1 MGAYEY
7 LEKYVRSTASGSL
20 AWERSI
26 FAHTGKWTPEELID
40 AAVDIAWDVF
50 YHVNALERPAL
61 DIARSGNYF
70 VISTLKV
77 ENNDFLSLAA

>member
-1 MGAYEY
+1 
-7 LEKYVRSTASGSL
+7 
-20 AWERSI
+20 
-26 FAHTGKWTPEELID
+26 
-40 AAVDIAWDVF
+40 VF